1 VKILIALFTLVNL
14 QSAGFLKSQKEVI
27 NDGINST
34 LLIRG
39 YKKNRLAFVGAG
51 FFISKKGIF
60 VTNHHVI
67 EDAIQNPSAYRVEFL
82 TSNEE
87 RINNIEF
94 AGCGDQRK
102 IDLCVLKATNYKPKK
117 IFSFSQSKIG
127 LGQKVV
133 LVGHCED
140 PPWSVKSGEIIKTW
154 SDIQENLGKV
164 EVTRNDGVETIET
177 NVFQCGGDSGGPL
190 FSPVNGKLV
199 GMTTERHVITKD
211 QKEIRKYMMSITSLE
226 IEKYVKSKKSFG
238 PLPFKVRSLTGNK
251 IIPTDDKARKE
262 MLKKLLN

>member
-1 VKILIALFTLVNL
+1 MKILLILSTVFNIHA
-14 QSAGFLKSQKEVI
+14 AGLIKSQKQVI
-27 NDGINST
+27 NEGINST

-39 YKKNRLAFVGAG
+39 YKKDKLAFVGAG
-51 FFISKKGIF
+51 FFVSKSGIF

-67 EDAIQNPSAYRVEFL
+67 EDAIRNPKDYQVEFL

-94 AGCGDQRK
+94 SGCGDKRK
-102 IDLCVLKATNYKPKK
+102 IDLCVLKAKNYKPKK
-117 IFSFSQSKIG
+117 FFSFSRSKIG

-154 SDIQENLGKV
+154 ADIQENLGKV
-164 EVTRNDGVETIET
+164 QVTRNDGVETIET

-190 FSPVNGKLV
+190 FSPVNGHLV
-199 GMTTERHVITKD
+199 GMTTERHVITRD
-211 QKEIRKYMMSITSLE
+211 QEEIKKYMMSITALE
-226 IEKYVKSKKSFG
+226 IEKYVKSKSNFG
-238 PLPFKVRSLTGNK
+238 PLPFKVRNLGGNK
-251 IIPTDDKARKE
+251 MIPTDDKARKE